1 MLFIGLISK
10 RFNKFLPIKIALLK
24 EECFQSRFN
33 FHTRL
38 SIGNRYAAQASG
50 TKRDEKF
57 SVELFDKQ
65 VERRRQQAQRS
76 IVVQVQSEQ
85 SCAQLCEYCS
95 QFGNIA
101 SMYHYTASNSTMHFI
116 LMEFNNV
123 ETVTEVMKACG
134 HNDRSQIIPTYSRM
148 LWFRAKQKKKVTS
161 NSSKANIPL
170 VSSAPPVTR
179 QQLYEWLGQTDSV
192 SDQLK
197 LLYEATRLDELGVRL
212 RFVTAHQLEVAVSGL
227 FPRAQVLLF
236 GSSVNGFGRRG
247 CDLDLV
253 LQLDQW
259 SEEEDS
265 KCRLMFHAKPSVNAR
280 SQTQRHI
287 DGLADL
293 VQWFLPGCTD
303 VRRIL
308 LARVPIVK
316 YRQEFTDVECDLSL
330 TNMTAVYMSEL
341 LYTLGAADWR
351 LQPLAFTVRRWAAEV
366 GLSNPSPGRW
376 ITNFSLTLLV
386 IFYLQRS
393 RVLPSLDT
401 LRHLAGKTD
410 RRITED
416 GVNCSFLRDITQL
429 SPSDNTSNLESLLL
443 GFFEYYAAF
452 DFATQGISLGTGAP
466 IKKRDHAALYIANP
480 LETHLNVS
488 QNVSLE
494 ETERL
499 RIEFRN
505 AAWELESSTDGEEV
519 DRTNE
524 WGLLRLFKDN
534 QLAEKT
540 KQLEQF
546 YSAPKRRHSSRLIV
560 SKLFEDEQ
568 EEQNKSKTS
577 RSIQKTIVR

>member
-1 MLFIGLISK
+1 
-10 RFNKFLPIKIALLK
+10 
-24 EECFQSRFN
+24 
-33 FHTRL
+33 
-38 SIGNRYAAQASG
+38 
-50 TKRDEKF
+50 
-57 SVELFDKQ
+57 
-65 VERRRQQAQRS
+65 
-76 IVVQVQSEQ
+76 
-85 SCAQLCEYCS
+85 
-95 QFGNIA
+95 
-101 SMYHYTASNSTMHFI
+101 MYHYTVSNPTTTHFI
-116 LMEFNNV
+116 LMEFSNI
-123 ETVTEVMKACG
+123 EAVTCVMKSCG
-134 HNDRSQIIPTYSRM
+134 YNDRSQIIPTYSRM

-161 NSSKANIPL
+161 NSSQTNVPL
-170 VSSAPPVTR
+170 VSSPLPVTR
-179 QQLYEWLGQTDSV
+179 AQLHEWLGQSDSV
-192 SDQLK
+192 NDQLT
-197 LLYEATRLDELGVRL
+197 LLYQATRLDELGVRL
-212 RFVTAHQLEVAVSGL
+212 RYITAHQLELAVSGL

-236 GSSVNGFGRRG
+236 GSSVNGFGRQG

-253 LQLDQW
+253 LQLDQG

-316 YRQEFTDVECDLSL
+316 YRQEFTDMECDLSL

-366 GLSNPSPGRW
+366 GLTNRTPGRW

-386 IFYLQRS
+386 IFYLQRAK
-393 RVLPSLDT
+393 VLPSLDT
-401 LRHLAGKTD
+401 LRKLAGKSD
-410 RRITED
+410 RRVTED

-429 SPSDNTSNLESLLL
+429 SPSNNTSSLESLLL

-452 DFATQGISLGTGAP
+452 DFATQGISLGPGAP

-505 AAWELESSTDGEEV
+505 AAWELESSSDNEDR
-519 DRTNE
+519 DRTSE

-534 QLAEKT
+534 KFAEKV
-540 KQLEQF
+540 KQFEQF
-546 YSAPKRRHSSRLIV
+546 YSPKKRTSSRLVV
-560 SKLFEDEQ
+560 SKLFEDEP
-568 EEQNKSKTS
+568 EEQNKRKS
-577 RSIQKTIVR
+577 SISVQKTVV